1 MHHGSVCCPIN
12 GHWKM
17 PLGYNYREKYMQT
30 LQKSVIKHKIHRSI
44 KANGLL
50 TPLQRGGLE

>member
-12 GHWKM
+12 GHWKI
-17 PLGYNYREKYMQT
+17 PLGYNYREKYMHI
-30 LQKSVIKHKIHRSI
+30 LQKSVIKFTKVL
-44 KANGLL
+44 NGLL